1 MTCACIGFSCRRKT
15 RGVSHVAQILKNG
28 ALGCYVPRA
37 PCVYARALI
46 SRGELTIE
54 TTAAVA
60 AEAAAVAATT
70 VVTAAAEATAAT
82 TVAAEAATATAV
94 ATTTIVTATKAAT
107 ATTVAAAV
115 TVAKAAAATTVAAK
129 AATATAEAHAG
140 STVAAV
146 AAVAA
151 TTIIAAATRTTVVV
165 QAHLD
170 QRIDNLIKQSK
181 QLLDAIGR
189 NLRNEL
195 LALLGLSSDQLLGIL
210 ARHNNDLAHIGLF
223 GLDTSNDVELL
234 GLGKNGVEVAKAH
247 AHELSH
253 LLLLHLGLEL
263 QELKGT
269 LQIATAIGLGL
280 GLLSQS
286 TATVTQ
292 QASSTVHLIKQFV
305 IQILGSSLALGSLDD
320 LVILSNLSVLGNLS
334 VGRGGLNI
342 CILSR
347 SNLGLNLS
355 LLDHIHR
362 LVQFHVLVL
371 GHVSPPAL

>member
-1 MTCACIGFSCRRKT
+1 M
-15 RGVSHVAQILKNG
+15 
-28 ALGCYVPRA
+28 
-37 PCVYARALI
+37 

-54 TTAAVA
+54 MTATVA
-60 AEAAAVAATT
+60 AEAAAVTATT

-82 TVAAEAATATAV
+82 TIATESATAATATAV
-94 ATTTIVTATKAAT
+94 ATTTIVTAATKAAT

-115 TVAKAAAATTVAAK
+115 TVAKATAATTVAAK
-129 AATATAEAHAG
+129 AATAAAIATAATAEAHAG
-140 STVAAV
+140 STMAAV

-151 TTIIAAATRTTVVV
+151 TTIVAAATRTTVVV

-210 ARHNNDLAHIGLF
+210 ARHNNDLTHIGLF

-292 QASSTVHLIKQFV
+292 QASSTVHLIKQLV

-320 LVILSNLSVLGNLS
+320 LVVLGNLS

>member
-1 MTCACIGFSCRRKT
+1 M
-15 RGVSHVAQILKNG
+15 
-28 ALGCYVPRA
+28 
-37 PCVYARALI
+37 

-54 TTAAVA
+54 TTAAIA
-60 AEAAAVAATT
+60 AEAAAVTATT
-70 VVTAAAEATAAT
+70 VVTATAESATAT
-82 TVAAEAATATAV
+82 TVATAA
-94 ATTTIVTATKAAT
+94 IVTATKAAT

-115 TVAKAAAATTVAAK
+115 TVAKATA
-129 AATATAEAHAG
+129 ATAEAHAG
-140 STVAAV
+140 STMAAM

-151 TTIIAAATRTTVVV
+151 TTIVTAATRTTVVV

-210 ARHNNDLAHIGLF
+210 ARHDNDLAHIGLF

-280 GLLSQS
+280 GLLSKS

-292 QASSTVHLIKQFV
+292 QASSTVHLIKQLV
-305 IQILGSSLALGSLDD
+305 IQILGSSMVLGVLDD
-320 LVILSNLSVLGNLS
+320 LVVLSVLGNLS

>member
-1 MTCACIGFSCRRKT
+1 M
-15 RGVSHVAQILKNG
+15 
-28 ALGCYVPRA
+28 
-37 PCVYARALI
+37 

-60 AEAAAVAATT
+60 AEAAAVTATT

-82 TVAAEAATATAV
+82 TIATESATAATVAAKATTATAI
-94 ATTTIVTATKAAT
+94 ATTAIVTATKAAT

-115 TVAKAAAATTVAAK
+115 TVAKATAATTVAAK
-129 AATATAEAHAG
+129 AATATAIATTATAEAHAG
-140 STVAAV
+140 SAMAAV

-151 TTIIAAATRTTVVV
+151 TTIVTAATRTTVVV

-234 GLGKNGVEVAKAH
+234 GLGKNGVEVTKAH

-347 SNLGLNLS
+347 SKLGLNLS

>member
-1 MTCACIGFSCRRKT
+1 M
-15 RGVSHVAQILKNG
+15 
-28 ALGCYVPRA
+28 
-37 PCVYARALI
+37 

-60 AEAAAVAATT
+60 AEAAAVTATAI
-70 VVTAAAEATAAT
+70 VTAAAESATAT

-107 ATTVAAAV
+107 ATTVAA
-115 TVAKAAAATTVAAK
+115 KAATATAIAT
-129 AATATAEAHAG
+129 TATAEAHAG

-305 IQILGSSLALGSLDD
+305 IQILGSSLALGSLDE
-320 LVILSNLSVLGNLS
+320 LVVLSNLS

-347 SNLGLNLS
+347 SNLDLNLS

>member
-1 MTCACIGFSCRRKT
+1 M
-15 RGVSHVAQILKNG
+15 
-28 ALGCYVPRA
+28 
-37 PCVYARALI
+37 

-60 AEAAAVAATT
+60 AEAAVTATTIVTAATEAAAATAVATESAAATT
-70 VVTAAAEATAAT
+70 VTVAKATAAT
-82 TVAAEAATATAV
+82 TV
-94 ATTTIVTATKAAT
+94 ATTTIVTAAKATAAT
-107 ATTVAAAV
+107 AVATAV
-115 TVAKAAAATTVAAK
+115 TVAKAT
-129 AATATAEAHAG
+129 AATAIATTATTEAHAG
-140 STVAAV
+140 STMAAV
-146 AAVAA
+146 AAVA
-151 TTIIAAATRTTVVV
+151 TTAIVTAATRTTVVV

-195 LALLGLSSDQLLGIL
+195 LALLGLSSDQFLGIL
-210 ARHNNDLAHIGLF
+210 TRHDNNLAHIGLF
-223 GLDTSNDVELL
+223 GLNTSNDVELL
-234 GLGKNGVEVAKAH
+234 SLGKNGVEVAKAH
-247 AHELSH
+247 AHELGH

-280 GLLSQS
+280 GLLGKSS
-286 TATVTQ
+286 ATVTQ
-292 QASSTVHLIKQFV
+292 QTSSTVHLIKQLV
-305 IQILGSSLALGSLDD
+305 IQILGSSMVLGMLDD
-320 LVILSNLSVLGNLS
+320 LVVLGNLS

-342 CILSR
+342 CILGR

>member
-1 MTCACIGFSCRRKT
+1 M
-15 RGVSHVAQILKNG
+15 
-28 ALGCYVPRA
+28 
-37 PCVYARALI
+37 

-60 AEAAAVAATT
+60 AEAAAVTATAIVTTATESTAATT
-70 VVTAAAEATAAT
+70 VATESTAATTVATESATATTVTATTIVTTAKATAAT
-82 TVAAEAATATAV
+82 TVAT
-94 ATTTIVTATKAAT
+94 
-107 ATTVAAAV
+107 AV
-115 TVAKAAAATTVAAK
+115 TVAKATAATTIAAK
-129 AATATAEAHAG
+129 ATTATAIAATATAEAHAG
-140 STVAAV
+140 STMAAV

-151 TTIIAAATRTTVVV
+151 TAIVTAATRTTVVV

-195 LALLGLSSDQLLGIL
+195 LAPLGLSSDQFLGIL
-210 ARHNNDLAHIGLF
+210 ARHDNNLAHIGLF
-223 GLDTSNDVELL
+223 GLNTSNDVELL
-234 GLGKNGVEVAKAH
+234 SLGKNGVEVAKTH
-247 AHELSH
+247 AHELGH

-280 GLLSQS
+280 GLLGKS

-292 QASSTVHLIKQFV
+292 QASSTVHLIKQLV
-305 IQILGSSLALGSLDD
+305 IQILGSSMVLSVLDD
-320 LVILSNLSVLGNLS
+320 FVVLGNLS

-347 SNLGLNLS
+347 SDLGLNLS

>member
-1 MTCACIGFSCRRKT
+1 ML
-15 RGVSHVAQILKNG
+15 RGD
-28 ALGCYVPRA
+28 
-37 PCVYARALI
+37 
-46 SRGELTIE
+46 LTIE

-60 AEAAAVAATT
+60 AEAAAVTATAI
-70 VVTAAAEATAAT
+70 VTAATEATAAT
-82 TVAAEAATATAV
+82 TVATESATATTVAAKTAAATAI
-94 ATTTIVTATKAAT
+94 ATTTIVTAAKATA
-107 ATTVAAAV
+107 ATTVSTAV
-115 TVAKAAAATTVAAK
+115 TVAKATAATTVAAK
-129 AATATAEAHAG
+129 ATTATTIATTATAEAHAG
-140 STVAAV
+140 STMAAVTAV
-146 AAVAA
+146 AAAA
-151 TTIIAAATRTTVVV
+151 IVTAATRTTVIV

-195 LALLGLSSDQLLGIL
+195 LALLGLSSNQFLGIL
-210 ARHNNDLAHIGLF
+210 ARHDNNLAHIGLF
-223 GLDTSNDVELL
+223 GLNTSNDVELL
-234 GLGKNGVEVAKAH
+234 SLGKNSVEVAKTH
-247 AHELSH
+247 AHELGH

-280 GLLSQS
+280 GLLGKS
-286 TATVTQ
+286 TTTVTQ
-292 QASSTVHLIKQFV
+292 QASSTVHLIKQLV
-305 IQILGSSLALGSLDD
+305 IQILGSSMVLSVLDD
-320 LVILSNLSVLGNLS
+320 FVVLGNLS

-371 GHVSPPAL
+371 RHVSPPAL

>member
-1 MTCACIGFSCRRKT
+1 M
-15 RGVSHVAQILKNG
+15 
-28 ALGCYVPRA
+28 
-37 PCVYARALI
+37 
-46 SRGELTIE
+46 SRGKLTIE

-60 AEAAAVAATT
+60 AEAAAVTATT

-82 TVAAEAATATAV
+82 TVATESATATAIATEAATATAI
-94 ATTTIVTATKAAT
+94 ATTAIVTATKATT

-115 TVAKAAAATTVAAK
+115 TVAKATAATTVAK
-129 AATATAEAHAG
+129 ATAATAAAAIATTATAEAHAG
-140 STVAAV
+140 SAMAAV

-151 TTIIAAATRTTVVV
+151 TTIVAAATRTTVVV

-280 GLLSQS
+280 GLLSKS

-292 QASSTVHLIKQFV
+292 QASSTVHFIKQLV
-305 IQILGSSLALGSLDD
+305 IQILGSSLALGSLS
-320 LVILSNLSVLGNLS
+320 VLSVLGSLS

>member
-1 MTCACIGFSCRRKT
+1 M
-15 RGVSHVAQILKNG
+15 
-28 ALGCYVPRA
+28 
-37 PCVYARALI
+37 
-46 SRGELTIE
+46 SRGKLTIE

-82 TVAAEAATATAV
+82 AV
-94 ATTTIVTATKAAT
+94 ATESAT
-107 ATTVAAAV
+107 ATTVATESATAAAIATAAIVTAAKAATAAAVAAAV
-115 TVAKAAAATTVAAK
+115 TVTKATAATTVAAK
-129 AATATAEAHAG
+129 AATAAAVATTATAEAHAG
-140 STVAAV
+140 STMAAV

-151 TTIIAAATRTTVVV
+151 TTIVTAATRTTIVV

-189 NLRNEL
+189 DLRNEL

-223 GLDTSNDVELL
+223 RLDTSNDVELL
-234 GLGKNGVEVAKAH
+234 GLGKNGIEVAKAH
-247 AHELSH
+247 THELSH

-280 GLLSQS
+280 CLLSKS

-292 QASSTVHLIKQFV
+292 QASSTVHLIKQLV
-305 IQILGSSLALGSLDD
+305 IQILGSSLALG
-320 LVILSNLSVLGNLS
+320 VLGVLDNLS
-334 VGRGGLNI
+334 VGRSGLNI

>member
-1 MTCACIGFSCRRKT
+1 M
-15 RGVSHVAQILKNG
+15 
-28 ALGCYVPRA
+28 
-37 PCVYARALI
+37 

-54 TTAAVA
+54 TTATVA
-60 AEAAAVAATT
+60 AEAAAVTATT

-82 TVAAEAATATAV
+82 TIATESAT
-94 ATTTIVTATKAAT
+94 
-107 ATTVAAAV
+107 
-115 TVAKAAAATTVAAK
+115 ATTVAAK
-129 AATATAEAHAG
+129 AATATAIATTATAEAHAG

-146 AAVAA
+146 AAVATA
-151 TTIIAAATRTTVVV
+151 TIIAAATRTTVVV

-170 QRIDNLIKQSK
+170 QWIDNLIKQSK

-234 GLGKNGVEVAKAH
+234 SLGKNGVEVAKAH

-280 GLLSQS
+280 GLLSKS

-292 QASSTVHLIKQFV
+292 QASSTVHLIKQLV

-320 LVILSNLSVLGNLS
+320 LVVLGNLS

>member
-1 MTCACIGFSCRRKT
+1 M
-15 RGVSHVAQILKNG
+15 
-28 ALGCYVPRA
+28 
-37 PCVYARALI
+37 
-46 SRGELTIE
+46 
-54 TTAAVA
+54 AAM
-60 AEAAAVAATT
+60 
-70 VVTAAAEATAAT
+70 
-82 TVAAEAATATAV
+82 
-94 ATTTIVTATKAAT
+94 
-107 ATTVAAAV
+107 
-115 TVAKAAAATTVAAK
+115 
-129 AATATAEAHAG
+129 
-140 STVAAV
+140 

-151 TTIIAAATRTTVVV
+151 TTIVTAATRTTVVV

-292 QASSTVHLIKQFV
+292 QASSTVHLIKQLV

-320 LVILSNLSVLGNLS
+320 LVVLGNLG

>member
-1 MTCACIGFSCRRKT
+1 M
-15 RGVSHVAQILKNG
+15 
-28 ALGCYVPRA
+28 
-37 PCVYARALI
+37 

-60 AEAAAVAATT
+60 AEAAAVTATT

-82 TVAAEAATATAV
+82 TVAAKATTATTV
-94 ATTTIVTATKAAT
+94 AAAAIVTATKAAT
-107 ATTVAAAV
+107 AAAI
-115 TVAKAAAATTVAAK
+115 AT
-129 AATATAEAHAG
+129 TATAEAHAG
-140 STVAAV
+140 SAMAAV

-151 TTIIAAATRTTVVV
+151 TTIVTAATRTTVVV

-253 LLLLHLGLEL
+253 LLLLHLRLEL

-280 GLLSQS
+280 SLLSKS

-320 LVILSNLSVLGNLS
+320 LVVLGNLG

-371 GHVSPPAL
+371 RHVSPPAL

>member
-1 MTCACIGFSCRRKT
+1 M
-15 RGVSHVAQILKNG
+15 
-28 ALGCYVPRA
+28 
-37 PCVYARALI
+37 

-54 TTAAVA
+54 TTAAIA
-60 AEAAAVAATT
+60 AEAAAVTATT
-70 VVTAAAEATAAT
+70 VVTATAESAAATAIAAEATAAT
-82 TVAAEAATATAV
+82 TIATESATAATVAAKATTATAI
-94 ATTTIVTATKAAT
+94 ATTAIVTATKAAT
-107 ATTVAAAV
+107 ATTVAA
-115 TVAKAAAATTVAAK
+115 KAATATAIAT
-129 AATATAEAHAG
+129 TATAEAHAG
-140 STVAAV
+140 SAMAAV

-151 TTIIAAATRTTVVV
+151 TTIVTAATRTTVVV

>member
-1 MTCACIGFSCRRKT
+1 M
-15 RGVSHVAQILKNG
+15 
-28 ALGCYVPRA
+28 
-37 PCVYARALI
+37 

-54 TTAAVA
+54 TTAAIA
-60 AEAAAVAATT
+60 AEAAAVTATT
-70 VVTAAAEATAAT
+70 VVTATAESAAATAIAAESATAT
-82 TVAAEAATATAV
+82 TVATAA
-94 ATTTIVTATKAAT
+94 IVTATKAAT

-115 TVAKAAAATTVAAK
+115 TVAKATAATTVAAK
-129 AATATAEAHAG
+129 ATTVAAKAATATAIATTATAEAHAG

-146 AAVAA
+146 AAVAT

-269 LQIATAIGLGL
+269 LQIATAIGLGF
-280 GLLSQS
+280 GLLSKR

-292 QASSTVHLIKQFV
+292 QASSTVHLIKQLV

-320 LVILSNLSVLGNLS
+320 LVVLGNLS

>member
-1 MTCACIGFSCRRKT
+1 M
-15 RGVSHVAQILKNG
+15 
-28 ALGCYVPRA
+28 
-37 PCVYARALI
+37 
-46 SRGELTIE
+46 SRGKLTIE

-94 ATTTIVTATKAAT
+94 ATTTIATATKAAT
-107 ATTVAAAV
+107 ATAI
-115 TVAKAAAATTVAAK
+115 AT
-129 AATATAEAHAG
+129 TATAEAHAG

>member
-1 MTCACIGFSCRRKT
+1 M
-15 RGVSHVAQILKNG
+15 
-28 ALGCYVPRA
+28 
-37 PCVYARALI
+37 
-46 SRGELTIE
+46 SRGKLTIE

-60 AEAAAVAATT
+60 AEAAAVTATT

-82 TVAAEAATATAV
+82 TVATESATATTIAAKAATATAI
-94 ATTTIVTATKAAT
+94 ATTAIVTAAKAAT

-115 TVAKAAAATTVAAK
+115 TVAKATAATTVAAK
-129 AATATAEAHAG
+129 AATAAAIATTAATEAHAG
-140 STVAAV
+140 STMATV

-151 TTIIAAATRTTVVV
+151 TTIVTAATRTTVVV

-195 LALLGLSSDQLLGIL
+195 LALLGLSSNQLLGIL

-247 AHELSH
+247 THELSH
-253 LLLLHLGLEL
+253 LFLLHLGLEL

-280 GLLSQS
+280 GLLSKS

-292 QASSTVHLIKQFV
+292 QASSTVHLIKQLV
-305 IQILGSSLALGSLDD
+305 IQILGSSMVLGVLDD
-320 LVILSNLSVLGNLS
+320 LVVLSVLSNLSV
-334 VGRGGLNI
+334 GRSGLNI

>member
-1 MTCACIGFSCRRKT
+1 M
-15 RGVSHVAQILKNG
+15 
-28 ALGCYVPRA
+28 
-37 PCVYARALI
+37 

-60 AEAAAVAATT
+60 AEAAAVTATT

-82 TVAAEAATATAV
+82 TVAAEAATATTV

-107 ATTVAAAV
+107 ATTVAA
-115 TVAKAAAATTVAAK
+115 KAATAAAIAT
-129 AATATAEAHAG
+129 TATAEAHAG
-140 STVAAV
+140 STMAAV

-151 TTIIAAATRTTVVV
+151 TTIVAAATRTTVVV

-210 ARHNNDLAHIGLF
+210 ARHNNDLTHIGLF

-234 GLGKNGVEVAKAH
+234 GLGKNSVEVAKAH

-292 QASSTVHLIKQFV
+292 QASSTVHLIKQLV

-320 LVILSNLSVLGNLS
+320 FVVLGNLS

>member
-1 MTCACIGFSCRRKT
+1 M
-15 RGVSHVAQILKNG
+15 
-28 ALGCYVPRA
+28 
-37 PCVYARALI
+37 

-60 AEAAAVAATT
+60 AEAAAVTATT

-82 TVAAEAATATAV
+82 TVAAEAATATTV

-115 TVAKAAAATTVAAK
+115 TVAKATAATTVAAK
-129 AATATAEAHAG
+129 AATAAAIATTATAEAHAG
-140 STVAAV
+140 STMAAV

-151 TTIIAAATRTTVVV
+151 TTIVAAATRTTVVV

-195 LALLGLSSDQLLGIL
+195 LALFGLSSDQLLGIL
-210 ARHNNDLAHIGLF
+210 ARHNNDLTHIGLF

-234 GLGKNGVEVAKAH
+234 GLGKNSVEVAKAH

-292 QASSTVHLIKQFV
+292 QASSTVHLIKQLV

-320 LVILSNLSVLGNLS
+320 FVVLGNLS

>member
-1 MTCACIGFSCRRKT
+1 M
-15 RGVSHVAQILKNG
+15 
-28 ALGCYVPRA
+28 
-37 PCVYARALI
+37 
-46 SRGELTIE
+46 SRDKLTIE

-60 AEAAAVAATT
+60 AEAAAVTATT
-70 VVTAAAEATAAT
+70 VVTATAEATAAT
-82 TVAAEAATATAV
+82 TVATESATATAIAAKA
-94 ATTTIVTATKAAT
+94 ATAAAIAATAIVTAAKAAT

-115 TVAKAAAATTVAAK
+115 TVAKATAATTVAAK
-129 AATATAEAHAG
+129 AATAAAIATTAATEAHAG
-140 STVAAV
+140 STMATV

-151 TTIIAAATRTTVVV
+151 TTIVTAATRTTVVV

-195 LALLGLSSDQLLGIL
+195 LALLGLSSNQLLGIL

-223 GLDTSNDVELL
+223 GLDASNDVVLL
-234 GLGKNGVEVAKAH
+234 GLGKNGVEVAKTH

-253 LLLLHLGLEL
+253 LLLLHLGLKL
-263 QELKGT
+263 QKLKGT

-280 GLLSQS
+280 CLLSKS

-292 QASSTVHLIKQFV
+292 QASSAVHLIKQLV
-305 IQILGSSLALGSLDD
+305 IQILGSSLALSSLDD
-320 LVILSNLSVLGNLS
+320 LVVLSVLGNLS
-334 VGRGGLNI
+334 VSRSGLNI

>member
-1 MTCACIGFSCRRKT
+1 M
-15 RGVSHVAQILKNG
+15 
-28 ALGCYVPRA
+28 
-37 PCVYARALI
+37 

-60 AEAAAVAATT
+60 AEAAAVTATT

-82 TVAAEAATATAV
+82 TIATESATATTVAAK
-94 ATTTIVTATKAAT
+94 ATTATAIATTAIVTATKAAT
-107 ATTVAAAV
+107 ATAVAAAV
-115 TVAKAAAATTVAAK
+115 TVAKATAATTVAAK
-129 AATATAEAHAG
+129 AATAAAIATTAAAEAHAG
-140 STVAAV
+140 STMAAV

-151 TTIIAAATRTTVVV
+151 TAIVTAAARTTVVV

-195 LALLGLSSDQLLGIL
+195 LALLGLSSNQLLGIL

-280 GLLSQS
+280 GLLSKS

-320 LVILSNLSVLGNLS
+320 LVVLSNLS

>member
-1 MTCACIGFSCRRKT
+1 M
-15 RGVSHVAQILKNG
+15 
-28 ALGCYVPRA
+28 
-37 PCVYARALI
+37 

-60 AEAAAVAATT
+60 AEAAAVTATT

-82 TVAAEAATATAV
+82 TIATESATATAI
-94 ATTTIVTATKAAT
+94 ATTAIVTATKAAT
-107 ATTVAAAV
+107 T
-115 TVAKAAAATTVAAK
+115 TTVAAK
-129 AATATAEAHAG
+129 AATATAIATTATAEAHAG
-140 STVAAV
+140 SAMAAV

-151 TTIIAAATRTTVVV
+151 ATIVTAATRTTVVV
-165 QAHLD
+165 QTHLD

-292 QASSTVHLIKQFV
+292 QASSTVHLIKQLV

-320 LVILSNLSVLGNLS
+320 LVVLSNLS

>member
-1 MTCACIGFSCRRKT
+1 M
-15 RGVSHVAQILKNG
+15 
-28 ALGCYVPRA
+28 P
-37 PCVYARALI
+37 
-46 SRGELTIE
+46 RGELTIE

-60 AEAAAVAATT
+60 AEAAAVTATT
-70 VVTAAAEATAAT
+70 VVTAAAKATAAT
-82 TVAAEAATATAV
+82 TVATESATATTVAAKATAATAI
-94 ATTTIVTATKAAT
+94 ATTAIVTAAKAAA

-115 TVAKAAAATTVAAK
+115 TVAKATAATTVAAK
-129 AATATAEAHAG
+129 AATAAAIATTAAAEAHAG
-140 STVAAV
+140 STMATV

-151 TTIIAAATRTTVVV
+151 TTIVTAATRTTVVV

-195 LALLGLSSDQLLGIL
+195 LALLGLSSNQLLGIL
-210 ARHNNDLAHIGLF
+210 ARHDNDLAHIGLF
-223 GLDTSNDVELL
+223 GLDTSNDIELL

-247 AHELSH
+247 THELSH

-280 GLLSQS
+280 GLLSKS

-292 QASSTVHLIKQFV
+292 QASSTVHLIKQLV
-305 IQILGSSLALGSLDD
+305 IQILGSSMV
-320 LVILSNLSVLGNLS
+320 LVVLSVLGNLS
-334 VGRGGLNI
+334 VGRSGLNI

>member
-1 MTCACIGFSCRRKT
+1 M
-15 RGVSHVAQILKNG
+15 
-28 ALGCYVPRA
+28 
-37 PCVYARALI
+37 

-60 AEAAAVAATT
+60 TEAAAVTATT

-82 TVAAEAATATAV
+82 TIATESATATTVAAEAATA
-94 ATTTIVTATKAAT
+94 IVTATKAAT
-107 ATTVAAAV
+107 ATAVAAAV
-115 TVAKAAAATTVAAK
+115 TVKAATRATVATRTTVAT
-129 AATATAEAHAG
+129 TATAEAHAG
-140 STVAAV
+140 STMAAM

-151 TTIIAAATRTTVVV
+151 TTIVTAATRTTVVV

-247 AHELSH
+247 THELSH

-269 LQIATAIGLGL
+269 LQIATAIGLSL
-280 GLLSQS
+280 GLLSKS

-292 QASSTVHLIKQFV
+292 QASSTVHLIKQLV
-305 IQILGSSLALGSLDD
+305 IQILGSSLTLGSLDD
-320 LVILSNLSVLGNLS
+320 LVVLSVLGNLS
-334 VGRGGLNI
+334 VGRDGLNI

>member
-1 MTCACIGFSCRRKT
+1 MS
-15 RGVSHVAQILKNG
+15 Q
-28 ALGCYVPRA
+28 
-37 PCVYARALI
+37 
-46 SRGELTIE
+46 GELTIE
-54 TTAAVA
+54 TTATVA
-60 AEAAAVAATT
+60 AEAAAVTATT
-70 VVTAAAEATAAT
+70 IVTAAAEATAAT
-82 TVAAEAATATAV
+82 TVAAKAATATAI
-94 ATTTIVTATKAAT
+94 ATTAIVTATKAAT
-107 ATTVAAAV
+107 ATTVAA
-115 TVAKAAAATTVAAK
+115 
-129 AATATAEAHAG
+129 
-140 STVAAV
+140 
-146 AAVAA
+146 
-151 TTIIAAATRTTVVV
+151 TTIVTAATRTTVVV

-223 GLDTSNDVELL
+223 GLDTSNDVKLL

-247 AHELSH
+247 THELSH

-269 LQIATAIGLGL
+269 LQIATAIGLSL
-280 GLLSQS
+280 SLLSKS

-292 QASSTVHLIKQFV
+292 QASSTVHLIKQLV
-305 IQILGSSLALGSLDD
+305 IQILGSSLTLGSLDD
-320 LVILSNLSVLGNLS
+320 LVVLSVLGNLS
-334 VGRGGLNI
+334 VGRDGLNI

>member
-1 MTCACIGFSCRRKT
+1 M
-15 RGVSHVAQILKNG
+15 
-28 ALGCYVPRA
+28 
-37 PCVYARALI
+37 

-60 AEAAAVAATT
+60 AEAAAVTATAI
-70 VVTAAAEATAAT
+70 VTAAAESATAT

-94 ATTTIVTATKAAT
+94 AAEAATATAVATTAIVTATKAAT

-115 TVAKAAAATTVAAK
+115 TVAKATAATTVAAK
-129 AATATAEAHAG
+129 AATAAAIATTATAEAHAG
-140 STVAAV
+140 STMAAV

-151 TTIIAAATRTTVVV
+151 TTIVAAATRTTVVV

-210 ARHNNDLAHIGLF
+210 ARHNNDLTHIGLF

-280 GLLSQS
+280 GLLSKS

-305 IQILGSSLALGSLDD
+305 IQILGSSLALSSLDD
-320 LVILSNLSVLGNLS
+320 LVDLSVLGNLS

>member
-1 MTCACIGFSCRRKT
+1 M
-15 RGVSHVAQILKNG
+15 
-28 ALGCYVPRA
+28 
-37 PCVYARALI
+37 

-54 TTAAVA
+54 TTATVA
-60 AEAAAVAATT
+60 AEAAAVTATT

-82 TVAAEAATATAV
+82 TVAA
-94 ATTTIVTATKAAT
+94 
-107 ATTVAAAV
+107 AV
-115 TVAKAAAATTVAAK
+115 TVTKAAAATTVAAK
-129 AATATAEAHAG
+129 AATATAIATTATAEAHAG

-151 TTIIAAATRTTVVV
+151 TTIVTAATRTTVVV

-210 ARHNNDLAHIGLF
+210 ARHNNDLTHIGLF

-280 GLLSQS
+280 GLLSKS

-320 LVILSNLSVLGNLS
+320 LVVLSNLSVLGNLS

>member
-1 MTCACIGFSCRRKT
+1 M
-15 RGVSHVAQILKNG
+15 
-28 ALGCYVPRA
+28 
-37 PCVYARALI
+37 
-46 SRGELTIE
+46 SRGKLTIE

-107 ATTVAAAV
+107 ATTVAA
-115 TVAKAAAATTVAAK
+115 KAATATAIAT
-129 AATATAEAHAG
+129 TATAEAHAG

-305 IQILGSSLALGSLDD
+305 IQILGSSLALGSLDE

-347 SNLGLNLS
+347 NNLDLNLS

>member
-1 MTCACIGFSCRRKT
+1 M
-15 RGVSHVAQILKNG
+15 
-28 ALGCYVPRA
+28 
-37 PCVYARALI
+37 

-60 AEAAAVAATT
+60 AEAAAVTATT
-70 VVTAAAEATAAT
+70 VVTATAEAAAATAIAAESATAT
-82 TVAAEAATATAV
+82 TVATAA
-94 ATTTIVTATKAAT
+94 IVTATKAAT

-115 TVAKAAAATTVAAK
+115 TVAKATAATTVAAI
-129 AATATAEAHAG
+129 ATTATAEAHAG
-140 STVAAV
+140 STMAAV
-146 AAVAA
+146 AAVAT
-151 TTIIAAATRTTVVV
+151 TTIVTAATRTTVVV

-253 LLLLHLGLEL
+253 FLLLHLGLEL

-269 LQIATAIGLGL
+269 LQIAAAIGLSL
-280 GLLSQS
+280 GLLSKS

-292 QASSTVHLIKQFV
+292 QTSSTVHLIKQLV
-305 IQILGSSLALGSLDD
+305 IQILGGSMVLGVLDD
-320 LVILSNLSVLGNLS
+320 LVVLSSLGNLS
-334 VGRGGLNI
+334 VGQDGLNT

>member
-1 MTCACIGFSCRRKT
+1 M
-15 RGVSHVAQILKNG
+15 
-28 ALGCYVPRA
+28 
-37 PCVYARALI
+37 

-60 AEAAAVAATT
+60 AEAAAVTATT

-82 TVAAEAATATAV
+82 TATAVAAEAATATAV

-107 ATTVAAAV
+107 ATTVAAVV

-129 AATATAEAHAG
+129 AATATAIATTATAEAHAG

-181 QLLDAIGR
+181 QPLDAIGR

-234 GLGKNGVEVAKAH
+234 GLGKNGVEVTKAH

-347 SNLGLNLS
+347 SNLGFNLS

>member
-1 MTCACIGFSCRRKT
+1 M
-15 RGVSHVAQILKNG
+15 
-28 ALGCYVPRA
+28 
-37 PCVYARALI
+37 
-46 SRGELTIE
+46 SRGELTVE

-60 AEAAAVAATT
+60 AEAAAVTATT

-82 TVAAEAATATAV
+82 AIATESAT
-94 ATTTIVTATKAAT
+94 
-107 ATTVAAAV
+107 
-115 TVAKAAAATTVAAK
+115 ATTVAAK
-129 AATATAEAHAG
+129 AATATAIATTATAEAHAG
-140 STVAAV
+140 STMAAV

-151 TTIIAAATRTTVVV
+151 TTVVTAATRTTVVV

-234 GLGKNGVEVAKAH
+234 SLGKNGVEVAKAH

-280 GLLSQS
+280 GLLSKS

-292 QASSTVHLIKQFV
+292 QASSTVHLIKQLV

-320 LVILSNLSVLGNLS
+320 FVVLSNLS

>member
-1 MTCACIGFSCRRKT
+1 M
-15 RGVSHVAQILKNG
+15 
-28 ALGCYVPRA
+28 
-37 PCVYARALI
+37 

-60 AEAAAVAATT
+60 AEAAAVTATT
-70 VVTAAAEATAAT
+70 VVTATAEAAAATAIAAESATAT
-82 TVAAEAATATAV
+82 TVATAA
-94 ATTTIVTATKAAT
+94 IVTATKAAT

-115 TVAKAAAATTVAAK
+115 TVAKATAATTVAAK
-129 AATATAEAHAG
+129 AATAAAIATTATAEAHAG
-140 STVAAV
+140 STMAAV
-146 AAVAA
+146 AAVAT
-151 TTIIAAATRTTVVV
+151 TTIVTAATRTTVVV

-253 LLLLHLGLEL
+253 FLLLHLGLEL

-269 LQIATAIGLGL
+269 LQIAAAIGLSL
-280 GLLSQS
+280 GLLSKS

-292 QASSTVHLIKQFV
+292 QTSSTVHLIKQLV
-305 IQILGSSLALGSLDD
+305 IQILGGSMVLGVLDD
-320 LVILSNLSVLGNLS
+320 LVVLSSLGNLS
-334 VGRGGLNI
+334 VGQDGLNT

>member
-1 MTCACIGFSCRRKT
+1 M
-15 RGVSHVAQILKNG
+15 
-28 ALGCYVPRA
+28 
-37 PCVYARALI
+37 
-46 SRGELTIE
+46 SRDELAIE

-70 VVTAAAEATAAT
+70 VVTAAAEASAATAVATESATAATVATKATAATAIAATTVVTAAKATAAT
-82 TVAAEAATATAV
+82 TVATAVTVAKATAATTVATKAATATAV
-94 ATTTIVTATKAAT
+94 ATAT
-107 ATTVAAAV
+107 
-115 TVAKAAAATTVAAK
+115 
-129 AATATAEAHAG
+129 TAEAHAG
-140 STVAAV
+140 STMAAM

-151 TTIIAAATRTTVVV
+151 TTVVTAATRATVVV

-170 QRIDNLIKQSK
+170 QRIDNLIEQSEH
-181 QLLDAIGR
+181 LLDAIGR

-195 LALLGLSSDQLLGIL
+195 LALLGLSSNQLLGIL
-210 ARHNNDLAHIGLF
+210 AGHNDDLAHIGLF
-223 GLDTSNDVELL
+223 GLDASNDVVLL
-234 GLGKNGVEVAKAH
+234 GLGKNGIEVAKTH

-263 QELKGT
+263 QKLEGA
-269 LQIATAIGLGL
+269 LQIATAISLGL
-280 GLLSQS
+280 GLLSKS

-292 QASSTVHLIKQFV
+292 QASSTVHLIKQLV
-305 IQILGSSLALGSLDD
+305 IQILGSSLALGSLGD
-320 LVILSNLSVLGNLS
+320 LVALSVLDNLS
-334 VGRGGLNI
+334 VGRGGLDI

>member
-1 MTCACIGFSCRRKT
+1 M
-15 RGVSHVAQILKNG
+15 
-28 ALGCYVPRA
+28 
-37 PCVYARALI
+37 
-46 SRGELTIE
+46 SRGKLTIE
-54 TTAAVA
+54 TTATVA
-60 AEAAAVAATT
+60 AEAAAVTATT

-82 TVAAEAATATAV
+82 TVATESATATAI
-94 ATTTIVTATKAAT
+94 AAKAAT

-115 TVAKAAAATTVAAK
+115 TVAKATAATTVAAK
-129 AATATAEAHAG
+129 AATAAAIATTAATEAHAG
-140 STVAAV
+140 STMATV

-151 TTIIAAATRTTVVV
+151 TTIVTAATRTTVVV

-189 NLRNEL
+189 DLRNEL
-195 LALLGLSSDQLLGIL
+195 LALLGLSSNQLLGIL
-210 ARHNNDLAHIGLF
+210 ARHDNDLAHIGLF

-234 GLGKNGVEVAKAH
+234 SLGKNGVEVAKAH

-263 QELKGT
+263 QELKST

-280 GLLSQS
+280 GLLSKS

-292 QASSTVHLIKQFV
+292 QASSTVHLIKQLV
-305 IQILGSSLALGSLDD
+305 IQILGSSMVLGALDD
-320 LVILSNLSVLGNLS
+320 LVVLSVLGNLS
-334 VGRGGLNI
+334 VGRSGLNI

-355 LLDHIHR
+355 LLAHIHR

>member
-1 MTCACIGFSCRRKT
+1 M
-15 RGVSHVAQILKNG
+15 
-28 ALGCYVPRA
+28 
-37 PCVYARALI
+37 

-60 AEAAAVAATT
+60 AEAAAVTATT
-70 VVTAAAEATAAT
+70 VVTTAAEATAAT
-82 TVAAEAATATAV
+82 TVATESAT
-94 ATTTIVTATKAAT
+94 
-107 ATTVAAAV
+107 
-115 TVAKAAAATTVAAK
+115 ATTVAAK
-129 AATATAEAHAG
+129 AATATAIATTTIVTAAKAATATAIAAAVTVAKATAATTVATEAATAAAIATTAATEAHAG
-140 STVAAV
+140 STMATV

-151 TTIIAAATRTTVVV
+151 TTIVTAATRTTVVV

-189 NLRNEL
+189 NLWNEL
-195 LALLGLSSDQLLGIL
+195 LALLGLSSNQLLGIL
-210 ARHNNDLAHIGLF
+210 ARHDNDLAHIGLF

-247 AHELSH
+247 THELSH

-280 GLLSQS
+280 GLLSKS

-305 IQILGSSLALGSLDD
+305 IQILGSSMVLDD
-320 LVILSNLSVLGNLS
+320 LVVLGNLG